1 MRVARDHVVG
11 IEIQLWDVHG
21 NLLDQSDGASL
32 YLHGGYDGV
41 FAAVESALDGKLVGE
56 QVEITL
62 EPVDAFGEYD
72 ENLVQL
78 EPRDRFPQEL
88 EVGMQLEGLPDDAPE
103 DEEARIYTVTDI
115 ADEVVVVDG
124 NHPYAG
130 IAVRFVC
137 KVASIRAAT
146 ADEIEQGVPDDPSGG
161 LLRVAH

>member
-1 MRVARDHVVG
+1 MRVARDHVIG

-21 NLLDQSDGASL
+21 NLLDESDGATL

-41 FAAVESALDGKLVGE
+41 FPAVEEALEGKLVGE
-56 QVEITL
+56 QVDVTL
-62 EPVDAFGEYD
+62 EPEDAFGDYD

-78 EPRDRFPQEL
+78 EPRDRFPPEL
-88 EVGMQLEGLPDDAPE
+88 AVGMQIEGLPEDARE

-115 ADEVVVVDG
+115 AEEVVVVDG

-137 KVASIRAAT
+137 KVASVRAAT
-146 ADEIEQGVPDDPSGG
+146 PDEIEQGIPDDPSGG

>member
-1 MRVARDHVVG
+1 MRIERDRVVG

-21 NLLDQSDGASL
+21 NLLDESEGAAL

-41 FAAVESALDGKLVGE
+41 FAAVEAALEGKGVGE
-56 QVEITL
+56 QIEVTL
-62 EPVDAFGEYD
+62 EPIDAFGEYD
-72 ENLVQL
+72 ETLVQL
-78 EPRDRFPQEL
+78 EPRDRFPAEL
-88 EVGMQLEGLPDDAPE
+88 EVGMQLEGLPDGSAD

-115 ADEVVVVDG
+115 AEEMVVVDG

-130 IAVRFVC
+130 IAVKFVC